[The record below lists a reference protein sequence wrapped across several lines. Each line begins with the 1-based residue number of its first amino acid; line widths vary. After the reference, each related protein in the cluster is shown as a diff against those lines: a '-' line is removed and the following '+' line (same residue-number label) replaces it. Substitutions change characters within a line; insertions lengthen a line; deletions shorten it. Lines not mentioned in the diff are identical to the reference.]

1 MRAAQ
6 FVQSYMDAWNHR
18 DPQAVAEH
26 LASDAT
32 YCDVPEN
39 INRSRD
45 ELVASLR
52 GFFSNYRHRYELI
65 GDIATGENTIA
76 FQYEMVPSA
85 THKIGPYSD
94 LYRGAEFIAMHD
106 DEAISIIDYYDVP
119 GIGANSGITRI
130 AAADISQR
138 KYAKSGLSAGQLAK
152 YCDRLEAVMLT
163 EQVYLR
169 PDMTLPRLA
178 EIVDCSVNHLSQ
190 VINAGLGMSF
200 FDYLNQYRVA
210 HAKELLAAQD
220 GQNMAILNI
229 AFSVGFNSN
238 SAFYAAF
245 KKSAGQTPAQYRKT
259 QLNLSR

>member
-6 FVQSYMDAWNHR
+6 FVRSYMDAWNHR

-65 GDIATGENTIA
+65 GDIVTGENTIA

-85 THKIGPYSD
+85 RQLIGPYSD
-94 LYRGAEFIAMHD
+94 IYRGAEFIAMHD
-106 DEAISIIDYYDVP
+106 DEAVNIIDYYEVP
-119 GIGANSGITRI
+119 RIGAKPGATSIGTREITR
-130 AAADISQR
+130 Q
-138 KYAKSGLSAGQLAK
+138 KYAKSGLSEEQLGA
-152 YCDRLEAVMLT
+152 YQNRLETVMRS
-163 EQVYLR
+163 EKVYLR
-169 PDMTLPRLA
+169 SDLTLPRLA
-178 EIVDCSVNHLSQ
+178 EAVDCSVNHLSQ
-190 VINAGLGMSF
+190 VINSGFGMSF
-200 FDYLNQYRVA
+200 FDYINQYRVA
-210 HAKELLAAQD
+210 YAKELLAEN
-220 GQNMAILNI
+220 GTQNTAILNI

-238 SAFYAAF
+238 SAFYTAF
-245 KKSAGQTPAQYRKT
+245 RKFAGQTPVQYRRT
-259 QLNLSR
+259 QLNRSR